1 MDCRLTAD
9 GLPEEL
15 PVLALREFVV
25 FPYMVLPLFVAR
37 ERSIAAIEEAMDG
50 DRLVLLVAQRNPE
63 TVDPDPD
70 DLYQVGTVAMV
81 MRGMRMPD
89 GRLKVLVQ
97 GLGKARIDSI
107 IEQRDSTWVRAS
119 ALESDAEGA
128 DDWTV
133 EGEALTRAV
142 RTRVE
147 ELLPLKNL
155 PPEVL
160 SITTNVQNPGRLA
173 DLVASNLRL
182 RLEEAQEVLE
192 IADPLERLRKVD
204 ALLKREIEVSSL
216 QAGYQ
221 TETETETPA
230 ESQDEFSRDHREAF
244 LREQL
249 RAIQNELGEV
259 DPRSE
264 EFDEYR
270 LKVEEANLPEETR
283 EEAVRQLR
291 RLERMHPDGPEAQV
305 VRNYLDWVVEL
316 PWDRCSPD
324 QLDLDRARAVLD
336 TDHAHLSIV
345 KDRIL
350 EFLGVRK
357 LREDSRGPILC
368 FAGPP
373 GVGKTSLGRSIARA
387 MGREF
392 VRVSLGGVRDE
403 AEIRGHRRTYVG
415 ALPGRIIQGLKT
427 AGTSNPVMMLDELDK
442 LGADFRGDPSAA
454 LLEVLDP
461 EQNKD
466 FSDHFLNTPFDLS
479 KVLFIATA
487 NMLEPI
493 PAPLRDRMEVIRLS
507 GYTPEEKSEITTNF
521 LIPRQIAEHGMSED
535 QVSFTKNAI
544 ASLSAEY
551 TCEAGVRSL
560 ERQVA
565 AICRKVARKRAEG
578 DESKATINTK
588 SLDKLLGPPP
598 YKSDHA
604 SEEAEVGLVNGLAWT
619 EAGGEVLS
627 LEANL
632 SRGRGLLLTGQ
643 LGDVMQESGQAAL
656 SYVRS
661 RASTFDVEKDFHQ
674 NYDIHLH
681 VPEGAIPK
689 DGPSAGITLATAI
702 VSALTGV
709 PVSHDVAMTGE
720 ITLRGKVLPI
730 GGLKEKVLAAHRAGL
745 TQVIMPAEN
754 EKDLQDVPDEVLQDL
769 TIHFVDTM
777 DEVLRLALV
786 SPLASPASDDEEG
799 ELPPGGQQPDEKGG
813 HTHHHQGGH
822 QHGLAPDAVA
832 EMAEDNSPQR
842 SGNEADEVGGE

>member
-1 MDCRLTAD
+1 MDCRPLAD
-9 GLPEEL
+9 ALPEEL

-37 ERSIAAIEEAMDG
+37 ERSIAAIEDAMAG

-63 TVDPDPD
+63 TADPDPD
-70 DLYQVGTVAMV
+70 DLYRVGTVAMV
-81 MRGMRMPD
+81 MRRMRMPD

-97 GLGKARIDSI
+97 GLGKARIESV
-107 IEQRDSTWVRAS
+107 IEHRDSTWVRANS
-119 ALESDAEGA
+119 LDGQEECA

-142 RTRVE
+142 RSRVE

-160 SITTNVQNPGRLA
+160 SITTNVQSPGRLA

-192 IADPLERLRKVD
+192 VPDALARLRKVD
-204 ALLKREIEVSSL
+204 SLLKRELEVSSMHADIA
-216 QAGYQ
+216 AGN
-221 TETETETPA
+221 ETAEVPA
-230 ESQDEFSRDHREAF
+230 DFSSQDHREAF

-249 RAIQNELGEV
+249 RAIQSELGEV
-259 DPRSE
+259 DPRAE

-270 LKVEEANLPEETR
+270 LKVEEAALPEETL
-283 EEAVRQLR
+283 EEAMRQLR

-305 VRNYLDWVVEL
+305 VRNYLDWVVDL

-324 QLDLDRARAVLD
+324 QLDLEAARTILD
-336 TDHAHLSIV
+336 QDHAHLSIV

-368 FAGPP
+368 LAGPP

-415 ALPGRIIQGLKT
+415 ALPGRIIQGLKQ

-461 EQNKD
+461 EQNHE

-479 KVLFIATA
+479 RVLFIATA
-487 NMLEPI
+487 NLLEPI
-493 PAPLRDRMEVIRLS
+493 PAPLRDRMEVIRLA
-507 GYTPEEKSEITTNF
+507 GYTPEEKSEIATNF
-521 LIPRQIAEHGMSED
+521 LIPRQVEDHGMRSE
-535 QVSFTKNAI
+535 QISWTRNAI
-544 ASLSAEY
+544 NGLCSEY
-551 TCEAGVRSL
+551 THEAGVRNL

-565 AICRKVARKRAEG
+565 AVCRKVARKRAEG
-578 DESKATINTK
+578 DDSKAVINTR
-588 SLDKLLGPPP
+588 SLDRLLGPPP
-598 YKSDHA
+598 FRSDHA
-604 SEEAEVGLVNGLAWT
+604 VEDPDVGLVSGLAWT

-643 LGDVMQESGQAAL
+643 LGDVMKESGQTAL

-661 RASTFDVEKDFHQ
+661 ILGELGVEEREFARQQVHV
-674 NYDIHLH
+674 H
-681 VPEGAIPK
+681 VPAGATPK
-689 DGPSAGITLATAI
+689 DGPSAGVAIATAI
-702 VSALTGV
+702 ASLATGI
-709 PVSHDVAMTGE
+709 PVRSDVAMTGE
-720 ITLRGKVLPI
+720 VTLRGRVLPV
-730 GGLKEKVLAAHRAGL
+730 GGVREKALAALRNGI
-745 TQVIMPAEN
+745 TTVIIPE
-754 EKDLQDVPDEVLQDL
+754 
-769 TIHFVDTM
+769 
-777 DEVLRLALV
+777 
-786 SPLASPASDDEEG
+786 S
-799 ELPPGGQQPDEKGG
+799 
-813 HTHHHQGGH
+813 
-822 QHGLAPDAVA
+822 
-832 EMAEDNSPQR
+832 
-842 SGNEADEVGGE
+842 NEADLREIPKELKKRMRFVPVKHMRDVLEHVLTEAPEWRPRRAPRPVGARGYGVVPAQLREPSD

>member
-1 MDCRLTAD
+1 MVSKVALSLAVNDRMENSFALD
-9 GLPEEL
+9 GLPEEM

-25 FPYMVLPLFVAR
+25 FPYMVLPLIVAR
-37 ERSIAAIEEAMDG
+37 DRSIAAVESALES
-50 DRLVLLVAQRNPE
+50 DRLLLLVAQRNASNSE
-63 TVDPDPD
+63 PDPD
-70 DLYQVGTVAMV
+70 DLYSVGTVAMV
-81 MRGMRMPD
+81 MRSMRMPD

-97 GLGKARIDSI
+97 GMGKARIDST
-107 IEQRDSTWVRAS
+107 IEHQDSTWVRATAIPNDEETS
-119 ALESDAEGA
+119 G
-128 DDWTV
+128 DWTV

-142 RTRVE
+142 RARVE

-160 SITTNVQNPGRLA
+160 SITANVQSPGRLA
-173 DLVASNLRL
+173 DLIASNLRL
-182 RLEEAQEVLE
+182 RIDEAQEVLE
-192 IADPLERLRKVD
+192 TRDALARLRKVD
-204 ALLKREIEVSSL
+204 ALLKRELEVTTAHADL
-216 QAGYQ
+216 QAPPPS
-221 TETETETPA
+221 EPMEDPN
-230 ESQDEFSRDHREAF
+230 SDHREAF

-259 DPRSE
+259 DPRAD
-264 EFDEYR
+264 EFEEYR
-270 LKVEEANLPEETR
+270 LKVEEAALPDETR
-283 EEAVRQLR
+283 EEAMRQLR

-324 QLDLDRARAVLD
+324 RLDLEDARRILDR
-336 TDHAHLSIV
+336 DHAHLSIV

-357 LREDSRGPILC
+357 LREDSRGPVLC

-415 ALPGRIIQGLKT
+415 ALPGRIIQGMKQ

-442 LGADFRGDPSAA
+442 LGNDFRGDPSAA

-507 GYTPEEKSEITTNF
+507 GYTPEEKSEIATSF
-521 LIPRQIAEHGMSED
+521 LIPRQVEEHGMQPEHLSW
-535 QVSFTKNAI
+535 TRNAI
-544 ASLSAEY
+544 HTLCAEY
-551 TCEAGVRSL
+551 TSEAGVRNL

-565 AICRKVARKRAEG
+565 AICRKVARRRAEG
-578 DESKATINTK
+578 DEARVVINTR
-588 SLDKLLGPPP
+588 SLDRLLGPAPFR
-598 YKSDHA
+598 SEHA
-604 SEEAEVGLVNGLAWT
+604 AEEPEVGLVNGLAWT

-632 SRGRGLLLTGQ
+632 SRGRGLVLTGQ
-643 LGDVMQESGQAAL
+643 LGDVMKESGQTAH
-656 SYVRS
+656 SWVRS
-661 RASTFDVEKDFHQ
+661 ILGEIGVDERDFGRKQVHV
-674 NYDIHLH
+674 H
-681 VPEGAIPK
+681 VPAGAIPK
-689 DGPSAGITLATAI
+689 DGPSAGVAIATAMTSI
-702 VSALTGV
+702 ATGV
-709 PVSHDVAMTGE
+709 PVRSDIAMTGE
-720 ITLRGKVLPI
+720 VTLRGRVLPV
-730 GGLKEKVLAAHRAGL
+730 GGVREKALAALRSGITTVVIPASNVGDLREIPKEVKKRL
-745 TQVIMPAEN
+745 TFLPVRNMR
-754 EKDLQDVPDEVLQDL
+754 EVLE
-769 TIHFVDTM
+769 H
-777 DEVLRLALV
+777 VLVTPPVWSARPPVLPRPP
-786 SPLASPASDDEEG
+786 SPTA
-799 ELPPGGQQPDEKGG
+799 
-813 HTHHHQGGH
+813 
-822 QHGLAPDAVA
+822 GLAPVHAQA
-832 EMAEDNSPQR
+832 RED
-842 SGNEADEVGGE
+842 

>member
-1 MDCRLTAD
+1 M
-9 GLPEEL
+9 
-15 PVLALREFVV
+15 

-81 MRGMRMPD
+81 MRSMRMPD

-97 GLGKARIDSI
+97 GLGKARIDSV
-107 IEQRDSTWVRAS
+107 IEHRESTWVRAS
-119 ALESDAEGA
+119 GIDGDAEGA

-192 IADPLERLRKVD
+192 IVDPLARLRKVD
-204 ALLKREIEVSSL
+204 ALLKRELEVASL
-216 QAGYQ
+216 QADY
-221 TETETETPA
+221 ETGGPVEP
-230 ESQDEFSRDHREAF
+230 QDEFSRDHREAF

-259 DPRSE
+259 DPRAD

-270 LKVEEANLPEETR
+270 LKVEEASLPDETR

-324 QLDLDRARAVLD
+324 QLDLDRAREILD
-336 TDHAHLSIV
+336 KDHAHLSIV

-507 GYTPEEKSEITTNF
+507 GYTPEEKSEITTHF
-521 LIPRQIAEHGMSED
+521 LIPRQIEEHGMRED
-535 QVSFTKNAI
+535 QVSFSKNAI
-544 ASLSAEY
+544 TSLCSDY
-551 TCEAGVRSL
+551 TCEAGVRNL

-578 DESKATINTK
+578 DESKATITPK

-598 YKSDHA
+598 YKSEQA
-604 SEEAEVGLVNGLAWT
+604 SQEAEVGLVNGLAWT

-632 SRGRGLLLTGQ
+632 SRGRGLVLTGQ
-643 LGDVMQESGQAAL
+643 LGDVMKESGQTAL

-661 RASTFDVEKDFHQ
+661 ILAEIGVDEREFGRQQVHV
-674 NYDIHLH
+674 H
-681 VPEGAIPK
+681 VPAGATPK
-689 DGPSAGITLATAI
+689 DGPSAGVAIATAI
-702 VSALTGV
+702 ASLATGV
-709 PVSHDVAMTGE
+709 EVRADVAMTGE
-720 ITLRGKVLPI
+720 VTLRGRVLPV
-730 GGLKEKVLAAHRAGL
+730 GGVREKALAALRNGITTIVIPESNVADLREIPKELKKRLEFVPVKHMREVLDQVLVESLDWQPRKRVSLATRSGGGAGL
-745 TQVIMPAEN
+745 PAHARR
-754 EKDLQDVPDEVLQDL
+754 D
-769 TIHFVDTM
+769 
-777 DEVLRLALV
+777 
-786 SPLASPASDDEEG
+786 
-799 ELPPGGQQPDEKGG
+799 
-813 HTHHHQGGH
+813 
-822 QHGLAPDAVA
+822 
-832 EMAEDNSPQR
+832 
-842 SGNEADEVGGE
+842 

>member
-1 MDCRLTAD
+1 MECRPPAD
-9 GLPEEL
+9 GLPDEL

-25 FPYMVLPLFVAR
+25 FPYMVLPLFVSR
-37 ERSIAAIEEAMDG
+37 ERSVAAVEDAMAG

-63 TVDPDPD
+63 TAEPDPD

-81 MRGMRMPD
+81 MRSMRMPD

-97 GLGKARIDSI
+97 GLGKARIESV
-107 IEQRDSTWVRAS
+107 IEHRDSTWVRAS
-119 ALESDAEGA
+119 SFEIEDEGA
-128 DDWTV
+128 SDWTV
-133 EGEALTRAV
+133 EGEALIRAV
-142 RTRVE
+142 RSRVE

-160 SITTNVQNPGRLA
+160 SITTHVQNPGRLA

-192 IADPLERLRKVD
+192 IQDPIARLRRVD
-204 ALLKREIEVSSL
+204 SLLKRELELCSAQV
-216 QAGYQ
+216 GFQ
-221 TETETETPA
+221 TGEHTGGEGPPPSDLTG
-230 ESQDEFSRDHREAF
+230 DHREAF

-259 DPRSE
+259 DPRAE

-270 LKVEEANLPEETR
+270 LKVEEASLPVETR
-283 EEAVRQLR
+283 DEAMRQLR

-305 VRNYLDWVVEL
+305 VRNYLDWVVDL

-324 QLDLDRARAVLD
+324 RLGLAEAREILDR
-336 TDHAHLSIV
+336 DHAHLSIV

-350 EFLGVRK
+350 EFLAVRK

-415 ALPGRIIQGLKT
+415 ALPGRIIQGLRQ

-461 EQNKD
+461 EQNSE

-487 NMLEPI
+487 NTLEPI
-493 PAPLRDRMEVIRLS
+493 PAPLRDRMEIIRLS
-507 GYTPEEKSEITTNF
+507 GYTPEEKSEIATNF
-521 LIPRQIAEHGMSED
+521 LIPRQVVEHGLTED
-535 QVSFTKNAI
+535 QISWTRNAVS
-544 ASLSAEY
+544 SLCSEY
-551 TCEAGVRSL
+551 TWEAGVRNL
-560 ERQVA
+560 ERQIA
-565 AICRKVARKRAEG
+565 AICRKVARRRAEG
-578 DESKATINTK
+578 IETNAVINTK

-598 YKSDHA
+598 YRHDAAAEVS
-604 SEEAEVGLVNGLAWT
+604 EVGLVNGLAWT

-632 SRGRGLLLTGQ
+632 SRGKGLVLTGQ
-643 LGDVMQESGQAAL
+643 LGDVMKESGQTAL

-661 RASTFDVEKDFHQ
+661 ILAEIGVDEREFGRQQVHV
-674 NYDIHLH
+674 H
-681 VPEGAIPK
+681 VPAGGTPK
-689 DGPSAGITLATAI
+689 DGPSAGVALATAI
-702 VSALTGV
+702 ASLATDV
-709 PVSHDVAMTGE
+709 PVRADVAMTGE
-720 ITLRGKVLPI
+720 VTLRGRVLPV
-730 GGLKEKVLAAHRAGL
+730 GGVRDKALAALRSGITTIIIPESNLADLREIPKELKKRITFVPVKHMREVLDHVLEAPLEWRPRKRTRMSAPVPSRAG
-745 TQVIMPAEN
+745 
-754 EKDLQDVPDEVLQDL
+754 
-769 TIHFVDTM
+769 
-777 DEVLRLALV
+777 
-786 SPLASPASDDEEG
+786 ASA
-799 ELPPGGQQPDEKGG
+799 
-813 HTHHHQGGH
+813 H
-822 QHGLAPDAVA
+822 A
-832 EMAEDNSPQR
+832 R
-842 SGNEADEVGGE
+842 SRRA